1 MDIDERFLAYKPISE
16 ILGLSLE
23 LKDYE
28 DRVQKRY
35 DYIQEQ
41 LELDPEYVGYDYIEY
56 YPKLGNVVYAT
67 KKNLISTNG
76 DFYKLKGDVWIK
88 ARSKQSGP
96 YKTKGIRVPKL
107 LKVLDV
113 INKGKLSTLL
123 SNERDYRETNMLL
136 QTEFCRSILT
146 TFNKKRLVFSVRRD
160 IEIPETRT
168 VIKDTFDLMIFIEAV
183 NQFVKIESVKPIFA
197 GEE

>member
-1 MDIDERFLAYKPISE
+1 MSKESMEKIELEYRTRVRSLRFQLEEDYNAFYWKYPDSDRIDFCVK
-16 ILGLSLE
+16 ILGIVPTHKE
-23 LKDYE
+23 AG
-28 DRVQKRY
+28 RY
-35 DYIQEQ
+35 I
-41 LELDPEYVGYDYIEY
+41 
-56 YPKLGNVVYAT
+56 
-67 KKNLISTNG
+67 
-76 DFYKLKGDVWIK
+76 
-88 ARSKQSGP
+88 
-96 YKTKGIRVPKL
+96 VPKL

-113 INKGKLSTLL
+113 INNGKLSTLL

-146 TFNKKRLVFSVRRD
+146 TFNKRKLVFSVRRD

-168 VIKDTFDLMIFIEAV
+168 VIKDTFGLMIFVEAV